1 MFEILRGQDDAIRQ
15 MINALHHSVNT
26 YAFFGS
32 RGTYVEEAARIFA
45 SHLIDAS
52 GESDQR
58 VLNRHH
64 VDVVEFEPVGV
75 TYRVKED
82 VREAMLSELRKAP
95 IETSHKVLIVHDAH
109 LLRSDSANTL
119 LKSLEEPPENVH
131 WILIA
136 PSKDMLLQ
144 TIQSRCFSIEFARL
158 RPDIIEDVLVS
169 EGVNADMAHDV
180 STRCAGRLDRARK
193 LARHY
198 WPIAACTNDI
208 ARVNDTHAASC
219 SRNAARIVETID
231 EISSDVIAMNKK
243 ELDEVKK
250 SMKDSGYSDKVAQSI
265 VTSTKKR
272 LEAGEKKLKSELV
285 EEFLDSLQVSYTR
298 TVTSDA
304 DKQMLDHAVAVSE
317 TIDQY
322 RRRLIFN
329 PSDTLFFE
337 SLLAS
342 ISQPA

>member
-1 MFEILRGQDDAIRQ
+1 
-15 MINALHHSVNT
+15 
-26 YAFFGS
+26 
-32 RGTYVEEAARIFA
+32 
-45 SHLIDAS
+45 
-52 GESDQR
+52 
-58 VLNRHH
+58 
-64 VDVVEFEPVGV
+64 
-75 TYRVKED
+75 
-82 VREAMLSELRKAP
+82 
-95 IETSHKVLIVHDAH
+95 
-109 LLRSDSANTL
+109 
-119 LKSLEEPPENVH
+119 
-131 WILIA
+131 
-136 PSKDMLLQ
+136 
-144 TIQSRCFSIEFARL
+144 
-158 RPDIIEDVLVS
+158 
-169 EGVNADMAHDV
+169 MA
-180 STRCAGRLDRARK
+180 
-193 LARHY
+193 
-198 WPIAACTNDI
+198 
-208 ARVNDTHAASC
+208 
-219 SRNAARIVETID
+219 ETID